1 MSIQFNIL
9 MDRHKEKVINMILL
23 GDFNL
28 DYDKKHDVSYASNNM
43 FEIFYEEQLSES
55 LIQIVKFKPW
65 SRIFSNSLKESTFDL
80 IELIPYTSKKCY

>member
-1 MSIQFNIL
+1 

-43 FEIFYEEQLSES
+43 FELLNWILTQEKSV
-55 LIQIVKFKPW
+55 INGV
-65 SRIFSNSLKESTFDL
+65 
-80 IELIPYTSKKCY
+80 